1 MANITKVEA
10 FGLWSHYEST
20 FEFSPGLTV
29 ITGPNDSGKSSLIRI
44 IRWVFLGEPQ
54 GDAFLFK
61 IKNESGEVQKETD
74 EGKAVIYLDNGVKVA
89 KIRRGKKTIYK
100 HSGFSEPF
108 ETATV
113 PEEVKDALGIK
124 YYSFGDF
131 EAALNF
137 AFQLEPPFLISEA
150 DSAGAKVLGQL
161 AGTEAVDL
169 AIGKVRK
176 DTYKARQDKLQAE
189 KEVEKC
195 NSKLLEYENLDRLKE
210 QVEICENLIENID
223 QAAERA
229 DRLQELNKSLD
240 KASYRIETLDKEL
253 DRLAIIPELEK
264 DLKDIEAA
272 NNRYETLLDLYK
284 RLDKNQTE
292 IERLTKELK
301 VYEHLPKADQIVN
314 NLVFIHRK
322 LDLLTDLSTDYDR
335 VIRKIQ
341 EADRVLE
348 KTKGVKKAAE
358 ILEKLETNKNRLERL
373 KSLDYDYM
381 NNDSLIKNLSLYL
394 QRLST
399 VENAEKVINNL
410 SKKWVKFKRL
420 KEIKESWGY
429 NTVTIADLE
438 SKLESFKKL
447 EEAREI
453 VNKLSTNWDKLMD
466 LRSLRTRHRLVKEEA
481 DLVISY
487 YEEAK
492 DNVKAWEKELKKAW
506 EETDGICP
514 LCEEPIKKGVDHN
527 HH

>member
-20 FEFSPGLTV
+20 FKFSPGLTV

-61 IKNESGEVQKETD
+61 IKDESGEVSKETD
-74 EGKAVIYLDNGVKVA
+74 EGKAVIYLDNGVKIT

-100 HSGFSEPF
+100 HRGFKEPF

-176 DTYKARQDKLQAE
+176 DTYKARQEKLQAE

-195 NSKLLEYENLDRLKE
+195 NSKLLEYENLDQLKE
-210 QVEICENLIENID
+210 QLEICEDLIESID

-229 DRLQELNKSLD
+229 DRLQELNKRLD
-240 KASYRIETLDKEL
+240 KTSYRLETLNKEL
-253 DRLAIIPELEK
+253 DRLAVIPTLEK
-264 DLKDIEAA
+264 DLKDIETA
-272 NNRYETLLDLYK
+272 NRRYETLLDLYK
-284 RLDKNQTE
+284 RLDQSQTE
-292 IERLTKELK
+292 IDHLTKELK
-301 VYEHLPKADQIVN
+301 VYKGLPEASQIVN
-314 NLVFIHRK
+314 NLGFIHRK
-322 LDLLTDLSTDYDR
+322 VELLTDLSTDYDK
-335 VIRKIQ
+335 VIRNIQ
-341 EADRVLE
+341 EADKVLE
-348 KTKGVKKAAE
+348 KTKGINKAAK
-358 ILEKLETNKNRLERL
+358 ILENLETNRNRLERL
-373 KSLDYDYM
+373 EDIRYDFITTDT
-381 NNDSLIKNLSLYL
+381 NFKNLELEL
-394 QRLST
+394 LRLSE
-399 VENAEKVINNL
+399 VEKADQILKDLLKKQERYSKL
-410 SKKWVKFKRL
+410 SGL
-420 KEIKESWGY
+420 KEAFGDTDANLFAINSS
-429 NTVTIADLE
+429 LE
-438 SKLESFKKL
+438 RFTKL
-447 EEAREI
+447 EEVQES
-453 VNKLSTNWDKLMD
+453 VNKLVSDWDKLMD
-466 LRSLRTRHRLVKEEA
+466 LRSLKTRYNLDKKEV
-481 DLVISY
+481 DLITDY
-487 YEEAK
+487 LEEAK
-492 DNVKAWEKELKKAW
+492 ENVEAWEEELNKAW

-514 LCEEPIKKGVDHN
+514 LCEEPIKNIKDHN